1 MRCLH
6 MAVMLLTQVVSALQI
21 NVVPAVS
28 SPRTRVGDIVA
39 IGSLERLLEKEVS
52 PVPEGPTFSKS
63 LATPDPVPVEGQQRA
78 LELMQSGALFR
89 YTPGYLSETALA
101 EADMCEA
108 TGFKY
113 SVGFNSCGSAL
124 FVALKASGV
133 KPGDHVL
140 ANAFSFTAVPSA
152 IHHAG
157 ATPVYVE
164 STDAYVMDADDL
176 RAKIVPGVT
185 SHLLLTHMRGKV
197 ADMQAVY

>member
-6 MAVMLLTQVVSALQI
+6 IAVMLLTQVASALQ
-21 NVVPAVS
+21 VKVDAVSSPRTRAVS
-28 SPRTRVGDIVA
+28 SPRTRVGGIVA
-39 IGSLERLLEKEVS
+39 IGSLERLLEREVS

-113 SVGFNSCGSAL
+113 SVGFNSCGRS
-124 FVALKASGV
+124 S
-133 KPGDHVL
+133 
-140 ANAFSFTAVPSA
+140 S
-152 IHHAG
+152 
-157 ATPVYVE
+157 
-164 STDAYVMDADDL
+164 
-176 RAKIVPGVT
+176 R
-185 SHLLLTHMRGKV
+185 
-197 ADMQAVY
+197 

>member
-1 MRCLH
+1 MGEFL
-6 MAVMLLTQVVSALQI
+6 
-21 NVVPAVS
+21 
-28 SPRTRVGDIVA
+28 A

-176 RAKIVPGVT
+176 RE
-185 SHLLLTHMRGKV
+185 RGEEGLGEREDR
-197 ADMQAVY
+197 AGRDARPASETTFGG